1 MLEDIPS
8 PTYQKRV
15 GYKTCRREVHNLFKL
30 LNKEIFN
37 NKLPTPKFVI
47 LQRNRDYWGMCSANH
62 FTVTSK
68 KRSNCTITLSNKW
81 YCRQWLILTLA
92 HEMCHQYQWD
102 ILSHKRISEGKQPI
116 MSHGP
121 SFFLF
126 KEKLNN
132 HGIPLRRA
140 HSVKDWFIH
149 QNLHKC

>member
-1 MLEDIPS
+1 
-8 PTYQKRV
+8 
-15 GYKTCRREVHNLFKL
+15 
-30 LNKEIFN
+30 
-37 NKLPTPKFVI
+37 
-47 LQRNRDYWGMCSANH
+47 MCSANH

-68 KRSNCTITLSNKW
+68 KLSNCTITLSNKW

-126 KEKLNN
+126 KQKLNK